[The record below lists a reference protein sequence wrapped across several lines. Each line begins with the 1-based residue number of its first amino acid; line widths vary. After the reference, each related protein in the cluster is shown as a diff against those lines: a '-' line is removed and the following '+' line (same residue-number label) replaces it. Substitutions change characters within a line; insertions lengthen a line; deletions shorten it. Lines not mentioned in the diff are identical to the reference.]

1 MKYDDNYLKKSRKVG
16 KTMHKSAGIEQYS
29 YPVGTPQKRRK
40 KKTSGQPGS
49 LFPEAGIPVDNF
61 LYFSEN
67 LYPLIIGEYVILHT
81 LCNII
86 R

>member
-1 MKYDDNYLKKSRKVG
+1 MSG
-16 KTMHKSAGIEQYS
+16 KQCTNRQALSNIHTRSGS
-29 YPVGTPQKRRK
+29 PQKRRK

-67 LYPLIIGEYVILHT
+67 LYPLIIGKYVILHT